1 MKLLAKFFALSPS
14 EQGAV
19 IEAVLCLGLARLLLF
34 VPFRRLAP
42 WIGRPQSSA
51 DQADRVLGAGERAQA
66 LGVQR
71 ALLRA
76 AKRLP
81 WHSSCL
87 VCALA
92 GRMMLGRRRLP
103 SVLQLGA
110 RRSSATDLAAHA
122 WLRCGEIDVIG
133 AETAGLYTPIVA
145 FRA

>member
-1 MKLLAKFFALSPS
+1 VKLLAKFLALPRADR
-14 EQGAV
+14 GALV
-19 IEAVLCLGLARLLLF
+19 EAVFCLAAARLLLF

-42 WIGRPQSSA
+42 RLGRPHPGVDRSDTALDSPA
-51 DQADRVLGAGERAQA
+51 RAAALRVQA
-66 LGVQR
+66 

-76 AKRLP
+76 ARRLP

-110 RRSSATDLAAHA
+110 RNASATELAAHA
-122 WLRCGEIDVIG
+122 WLRCGDVDVIG

-145 FRA
+145 FKA